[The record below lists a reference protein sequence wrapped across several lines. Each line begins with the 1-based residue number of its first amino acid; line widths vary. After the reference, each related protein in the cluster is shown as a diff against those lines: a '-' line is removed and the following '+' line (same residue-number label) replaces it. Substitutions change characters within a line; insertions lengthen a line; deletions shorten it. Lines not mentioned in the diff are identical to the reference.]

1 MLYLQIK
8 GDPEMGTINV
18 LFVSAIPLT
27 LQAMQNFFSKDDKIS
42 LTNKSYSELPFFI
55 NGYNRKFKVIFFD
68 DSALIAAEQEEIKL
82 FMTNNLSERK
92 MLLTA
97 HLDKKYIDFV
107 VVNGIDG
114 IISKRANFDIIKE
127 GIVSV
132 SRGKRFFCKYIKEI
146 ISQDQQDKELPQL
159 SCREKE
165 ILSKL
170 TEGKNNKKIADELSL
185 SNRTIETYKQR
196 IKIKYKLKSANE
208 IVFLTFWDFK

>member
-1 MLYLQIK
+1 MI
-8 GDPEMGTINV
+8 GMINV

-27 LQAMQNFFSKDDKIS
+27 LQALQNFFDKDDRIS
-42 LTNKSYSELPFFI
+42 LTAKSYSDI
-55 NGYNRKFKVIFFD
+55 SCCKNGFSKKIKVAMFD
-68 DSALIAAEQEEIKL
+68 DSALVPVEQEKVKL
-82 FMTNNLSERK
+82 FLTNNLGGKK

-97 HLDKKYIDFV
+97 HLEKSYLDFV

-146 ISQDQQDKELPQL
+146 ISEDQQDKERPKL

-170 TEGKNNKKIADELSL
+170 SEGKNNKKIADELSL